1 MENPL
6 ETFETYDAKPVAEG
20 TWTTIQVGIVALVT
34 GLLVRFAEWEPAGAA
49 AIGAAA
55 AGMFRLL
62 VGHFLPNPTDST

>member
-6 ETFETYDAKPVAEG
+6 ETYDAKPLAEG

-34 GLLVRFAEWEPAGAA
+34 GLLANYANWEPAGAA

-55 AGMFRLL
+55 AGLTRLV